1 MLVNFLCTE
10 IINSDMHIVGSERIG
25 PYTVDCGTVLTELQ
39 TSTTKYTKIANNIS
53 GKTAMLDGW

>member
-1 MLVNFLCTE
+1 
-10 IINSDMHIVGSERIG
+10 MHIVGSERIG
-25 PYTVDCGTVLTELQ
+25 PYTVDCGTVLIELQ